1 MLQKKKKKRVDL
13 EENLEKQNVPEKQK
27 IKRQKEEQKG
37 EPRTRF
43 EKLKLYYF
51 VF

>member
-1 MLQKKKKKRVDL
+1 VEKQKIKGQKRVQ
-13 EENLEKQNVPEKQK
+13 KIEKQK